1 MKRLIINIRSNLPPV
16 LFILALI
23 LLWEAAGRLTEMPAY
38 ILPQPSAIVQS
49 LLKDWPV
56 LTLHLRSTI
65 HATFSG
71 LFLAIILALPLSVA
85 MQRFGLLKRTLY
97 PLLVISQTIPI
108 IALAPLLMIWFG
120 LGITPKIFVVA
131 LVCFFPL
138 TLNITEGLDNVDP
151 ELLELMKVIRAGPW
165 LVFRDVQLP
174 AVLPY
179 LFSGLKIAAT
189 YSVMAA
195 VIGEWLGASYGL
207 GIYMTRVMHSYN
219 TAGLFASILLVV
231 SLSLIIFIAVG
242 IMERIFSPWKITLK
256 EGEKE

>member
-1 MKRLIINIRSNLPPV
+1 M
-16 LFILALI
+16 
-23 LLWEAAGRLTEMPAY
+23 
-38 ILPQPSAIVQS
+38 
-49 LLKDWPV
+49 
-56 LTLHLRSTI
+56 

-71 LFLAIILALPLSVA
+71 LFLAIILALPLSVL
-85 MQRFGLLKRTLY
+85 MHKFGLLKRTLY

-138 TLNITEGLDNVDP
+138 ALNITEGLENVDP
-151 ELLELMKVIRAGPW
+151 ELLELMNVIRAGPW

-231 SLSLIIFIAVG
+231 SLSLFIFIAVG
-242 IMERIFSPWKITLK
+242 IMERFLSPWKKSLK